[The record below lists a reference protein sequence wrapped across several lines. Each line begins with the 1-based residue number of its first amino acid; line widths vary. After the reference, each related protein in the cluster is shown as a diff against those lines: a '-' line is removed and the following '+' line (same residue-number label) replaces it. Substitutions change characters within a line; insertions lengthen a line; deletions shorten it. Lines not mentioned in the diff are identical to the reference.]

1 MVLSSAAAY
10 VLLVHGAIST
20 WLNLQQAKS
29 PAGGVSHFPELTY
42 LVGTLPF
49 AHVWEANP
57 RPLEHY
63 EAIAVPAL
71 KAAAAVV
78 IAMLVIG
85 LIRAVLQKRAP
96 EAAMVMTGLLF
107 VAYEGLIAQYAYGY
121 VKTIGYLVP
130 LTSAFVAYGFA
141 GPALRGRLV
150 RARSG
155 ILDAMR
161 AVGIAALVLV
171 LAVFLNSDRDMVRMW
186 LTNPP
191 TFQASDLRL
200 SSLTSAVPVGASVL
214 VDDPVGDYWELVKI
228 GALVYFLP
236 DRPVRVYAGGA
247 RLGTYPYQDDYPR
260 PCGFDFVIGAKRQPG
275 AFELIR
281 ADAEAQLNVY
291 RRVGPGCD

>member
-1 MVLSSAAAY
+1 
-10 VLLVHGAIST
+10 
-20 WLNLQQAKS
+20 
-29 PAGGVSHFPELTY
+29 
-42 LVGTLPF
+42 
-49 AHVWEANP
+49 
-57 RPLEHY
+57 
-63 EAIAVPAL
+63 
-71 KAAAAVV
+71 
-78 IAMLVIG
+78 
-85 LIRAVLQKRAP
+85 
-96 EAAMVMTGLLF
+96 
-107 VAYEGLIAQYAYGY
+107 
-121 VKTIGYLVP
+121 
-130 LTSAFVAYGFA
+130 
-141 GPALRGRLV
+141 
-150 RARSG
+150 
-155 ILDAMR
+155 MR

-214 VDDPVGDYWELVKI
+214 VDDVGDYWELVKI